1 MVAFMMTVLLGFVG
15 LAIDSGRAFTAR
27 RDMQGAADAAAL
39 KAADRYG
46 TGQSWATAQSDAAK
60 LFADNI
66 QIYTLP
72 ACGGFAIPVPTTWPV
87 EAPVT
92 TNCTLSDGTA
102 VTFTAIDQGPT
113 GQTFRVSVQ
122 RSLTLA
128 FIQALGLSPKIT
140 VKAAS
145 AATANDVSLYPTL
158 GALSTSCPNGGAETQ
173 WPLGFFEFS
182 RPHILGDVVADG
194 GFYSSPG
201 SREFVAGNA
210 QVAPGSGS
218 CPIPNEVN
226 LTANF
231 QCWPSGLAP
240 PCGPGNMVGALRQ
253 GAGSQVYPGVADPG
267 YPVPSAAGSLQGNPT
282 TIVKL
287 QPGIY
292 SSNPNFGGGC
302 YFLTPGQY
310 TWQNGLTLNGG
321 FVSNELKPPGEVGV
335 PFWNTN
341 GVRCAGDFSLTPVG
355 GSFNAGTWGVELT
368 SLRSDNGV
376 QRESAPSQCKQIN
389 VNGTAVQI
397 DISNVP
403 GAHAY
408 NVYAAQGGCGNTFG
422 LITAAQ
428 IANGL
433 DCSTAP
439 WPTCESNGNTSGC
452 PSMTD
457 SASCTLG
464 HVRITVDGGMLS
476 GWNPPKPYGTNGGV
490 PPDAETSPYAPAGS
504 GYSPAPNQNP
514 NRATYPSGDLANENF
529 CSQGGTPTA
538 CATGNTTPGAVQFYL
553 PGPNCINLTANGDT
567 YVFGGYQYN
576 WLLVF
581 EPPGNACSS
590 PALTPDPGIPDSYT
604 GNNLVGAGFSGFI
617 GAIYA
622 PAAKIR
628 VTTNDA
634 LRAPVTGGWLASW
647 IQFQLGVN
655 KDGSV
660 NSSPGTEGYLV
671 YSSGVSPVVPVSRLT
686 G

>member
-27 RDMQGAADAAAL
+27 RDMQGAAEAAAL

-60 LFADNI
+60 LFADNL

-267 YPVPSAAGSLQGNPT
+267 YPEPPTSGPSPSYPPGT
-282 TIVKL
+282 TVKL
-287 QPGIY
+287 QPGAY
-292 SSNPNFGGGC
+292 NNNPNFTSGC
-302 YFLTPGQY
+302 YFLTAGRYQ
-310 TWQNGLTLNGG
+310 WQGGLTINGG
-321 FVSNELKPPGEVGV
+321 FVSNELKPPAQPGT
-335 PFWNTN
+335 PLWNTN
-341 GVRCAGDFSLTPVG
+341 GVNCAGDFQLAAVSSANPIPWSGT
-355 GSFNAGTWGVELT
+355 AGIELT
-368 SLRSDNGV
+368 SVRTDNGV
-376 QRESAPSQCKQIN
+376 ARESAPSTCKP
-389 VNGTAVQI
+389 VAL
-397 DISNVP
+397 S
-403 GAHAY
+403 
-408 NVYAAQGGCGNTFG
+408 FG
-422 LITAAQ
+422 K
-428 IANGL
+428 
-433 DCSTAP
+433 
-439 WPTCESNGNTSGC
+439 
-452 PSMTD
+452 
-457 SASCTLG
+457 
-464 HVRITVDGGMLS
+464 V
-476 GWNPPKPYGTNGGV
+476 
-490 PPDAETSPYAPAGS
+490 
-504 GYSPAPNQNP
+504 
-514 NRATYPSGDLANENF
+514 
-529 CSQGGTPTA
+529 
-538 CATGNTTPGAVQFYL
+538 
-553 PGPNCINLTANGDT
+553 
-567 YVFGGYQYN
+567 
-576 WLLVF
+576 
-581 EPPGNACSS
+581 
-590 PALTPDPGIPDSYT
+590 
-604 GNNLVGAGFSGFI
+604 
-617 GAIYA
+617 
-622 PAAKIR
+622 
-628 VTTNDA
+628 
-634 LRAPVTGGWLASW
+634 
-647 IQFQLGVN
+647 IQ
-655 KDGSV
+655 
-660 NSSPGTEGYLV
+660 
-671 YSSGVSPVVPVSRLT
+671 
-686 G
+686 